1 MEVEFWFLTGSIAAR
16 TRMYRMN
23 DGNNDG
29 VDGVGGVGVTRS
41 EAATGTV
48 EEIMEPDHVIDI
60 FTKIDN

>member
-1 MEVEFWFLTGSIAAR
+1 
-16 TRMYRMN
+16 MYRMN

-41 EAATGTV
+41 EATTGTV
-48 EEIMEPDHVIDI
+48 EEIMEPDDHVIDI